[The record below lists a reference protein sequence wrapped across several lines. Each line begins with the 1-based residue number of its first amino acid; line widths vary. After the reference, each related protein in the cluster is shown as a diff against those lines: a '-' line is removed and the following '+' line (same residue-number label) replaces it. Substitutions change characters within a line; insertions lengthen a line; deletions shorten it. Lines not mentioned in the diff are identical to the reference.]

1 MQNQRLV
8 ELLVQRAVDGL
19 SSSERAEL
27 KALLEEENYVDAGR
41 FEYTAAALLLAGDM
55 EHSVPEEMPDSL
67 RDRLYAQAETFE
79 ASMSPVSAPPP
90 RQRSSSSSSQ
100 PQVISIAGRSRSSAP
115 TPAAGQSSVGRQ
127 PARRSSSSSSPSPSS
142 MSESASAYFM
152 QSKVGWFA
160 AAASVLIAVAGWWPR
175 AQDGTEPTAQ
185 VPVATAM
192 QQAREQLLAQQGVV
206 QRTWQTT
213 QDPVASGVTGDVVW
227 DPETQNG
234 FVRFRGLQANNAS
247 VQQYQLWIFDGTR
260 DERYPVDGGVFD
272 IPAGQSEVI
281 IPIKA
286 KLEIRNP
293 ALFAVTIE
301 KPGGSVVSSR
311 DRIVVLAP
319 VQAG

>member
-19 SSSERAEL
+19 NSSERAEL
-27 KALLEEENYVDAGR
+27 KALLEEENYIDAGR
-41 FEYTAAALLLAGDM
+41 FEYTAAALLLAGDV

-67 RDRLYAQAETFE
+67 RDRLYAQAEMFE
-79 ASMSPVSAPPP
+79 ASMAPPP
-90 RQRSSSSSSQ
+90 RQRSSSSSGQ
-100 PQVISIAGRSRSSAP
+100 PQVISIAGRSRSTSPQA
-115 TPAAGQSSVGRQ
+115 TGQHAALAKQ
-127 PARRSSSSSSPSPSS
+127 PARKPTPSFSL
-142 MSESASAYFM
+142 
-152 QSKVGWFA
+152 QSKAGWFA

-175 AQDGTEPTAQ
+175 MQNGD
-185 VPVATAM
+185 VPSAEVPIATVM
-192 QQAREQLLAQQGVV
+192 QQEREKLLAQQGVV
-206 QRTWQTT
+206 TRTWQTT
-213 QDPVASGVTGDVVW
+213 QDPAASGVTGDVVW

-234 FVRFRGLQANNAS
+234 YVRFRGLQANNS
-247 VQQYQLWIFDGTR
+247 TEQQYQLWIFDGTR

-272 IPAGQSEVI
+272 VPAGQSEVI

-286 KLEIRNP
+286 KLEIRDP

-319 VQAG
+319 VRQG

>member
-19 SSSERAEL
+19 NSSERAEL

-55 EHSVPEEMPDSL
+55 EHSVPDEMPDSL
-67 RDRLYAQAETFE
+67 RDRLYAQAEAFE
-79 ASMSPVSAPPP
+79 DTMAPAP
-90 RQRSSSSSSQ
+90 RQRSSSGQ
-100 PQVISIAGRSRSSAP
+100 PQVISIAGRSRSSAS
-115 TPAAGQSSVGRQ
+115 TPSAAQQPSTAKQ
-127 PARRSSSSSSPSPSS
+127 PARKPSSSYSL
-142 MSESASAYFM
+142 
-152 QSKVGWFA
+152 QSKAGWFA

-175 AQDGTEPTAQ
+175 LENADQPSAE
-185 VPVATAM
+185 VPMATAL
-192 QQAREQLLAQQGVV
+192 QQEREKLLAQQGVV

-213 QDPVASGVTGDVVW
+213 QDPAASGVTGDVVW
-227 DPETQNG
+227 DPQTQNG
-234 FVRFRGLQANNAS
+234 FVRFRGMQANNTTE
-247 VQQYQLWIFDGTR
+247 QQYQLWIFDGTR

-286 KLEIRNP
+286 KLEIRDP

-301 KPGGSVVSSR
+301 KAGGSVVSSR

-319 VQAG
+319 VRQG

>member
-41 FEYTAAALLLAGDM
+41 FEYTAAALLLAGDV
-55 EHSVPEEMPDSL
+55 EHTVPDEMPDSL
-67 RDRLYAQAETFE
+67 RDRLYAQAEMFE
-79 ASMSPVSAPPP
+79 SSMAPAPAP
-90 RQRSSSSSSQ
+90 RQRSSSSSGQ
-100 PQVISIAGRSRSSAP
+100 PQVISIAGRSRSSSA
-115 TPAAGQSSVGRQ
+115 TPAVGQQAATAKQPGRK
-127 PARRSSSSSSPSPSS
+127 PAPSFSL
-142 MSESASAYFM
+142 
-152 QSKVGWFA
+152 QSKAGWFA

-175 AQDGTEPTAQ
+175 MQDGDAPPVE
-185 VPVATAM
+185 VPMATVM
-192 QQAREQLLAQQGVV
+192 QQEREKLLAQQGVV
-206 QRTWQTT
+206 TRTWQTT
-213 QDPVASGVTGDVVW
+213 QDPAASGVTGDVVW
-227 DPETQNG
+227 DPKSQNG
-234 FVRFRGLQANNAS
+234 YVRFRGMQANNATE
-247 VQQYQLWIFDGTR
+247 QQYQLWIFDGTR

-272 IPAGQSEVI
+272 IPAGQTEVI

-301 KPGGSVVSSR
+301 KPGGSVVSTR

-319 VQAG
+319 VQQG